1 MNKRKNRQCYYVE
14 GTELSVQAV
23 HTAEEYQC
31 ENADK
36 EVFSDSFGRVKDEDR
51 DGPPKGRLGG
61 GEIEEAHPSK
71 KQKAEKID
79 GPGIVTDKL
88 FSSLQISKP
97 THTAISEIGFQ
108 NMTQIQARSIP
119 HLLMGRNV
127 MGVART
133 GSGKTLAFLI
143 PVVELLHHI
152 KFKPRNGAGAIII
165 CPTRELAIQTHGV
178 AKDLLKHH
186 SQTLGMVTGGVSRR
200 KEAERL
206 AKGVN
211 ILVAT
216 PGRLLNHL
224 LHTEWFNYRNLKFLI
239 IDEVDRIVDPNF
251 ENEMKQILDLL
262 PQERQTAL
270 FTATHTKEVEDF
282 VKLSFNEPPVYIGV
296 DDGRS
301 KVTSEGL
308 NQGYY
313 LVPSSERFLVLYTI
327 LKNKTVLSKKVM
339 VFFSSRNS
347 VKYHAELLKCMCID
361 CCEIYGKQ
369 EQKKRSKTISDFSN
383 AKKGVLLCTDVAAR
397 GLHIPAVDLIVQYDP
412 PKEPN
417 EYVHRVGRTARGE
430 GVEGTALLFL
440 LPEEENFV
448 NYLHEANVPV
458 IQYNLNR
465 KVPKLQSQLEKL
477 VRENDYLHQ
486 SAKEAYKSYIAAYN
500 SHTMSEIFNIQHLNL
515 QGVAASFGLR
525 TPPKINLKLK
535 SSAFKFKKKMC
546 IVNGNGSSFPKPH
559 RRRLGLC

>member
-262 PQERQTAL
+262 PQPHAL
-270 FTATHTKEVEDF
+270 NIDLGYEA
-282 VKLSFNEPPVYIGV
+282 PVWVRVPDTIRIRY
-296 DDGRS
+296 
-301 KVTSEGL
+301 SEYGC
-308 NQGYY
+308 G
-313 LVPSSERFLVLYTI
+313 
-327 LKNKTVLSKKVM
+327 
-339 VFFSSRNS
+339 SSRDWAAKGTS
-347 VKYHAELLKCMCID
+347 LLGVKAVIAESFERIH
-361 CCEIYGKQ
+361 
-369 EQKKRSKTISDFSN
+369 RSN
-383 AKKGVLLCTDVAAR
+383 LVGMGVL
-397 GLHIPAVDLIVQYDP
+397 PLIL
-412 PKEPN
+412 
-417 EYVHRVGRTARGE
+417 TS
-430 GVEGTALLFL
+430 GT
-440 LPEEENFV
+440 V
-448 NYLHEANVPV
+448 
-458 IQYNLNR
+458 
-465 KVPKLQSQLEKL
+465 
-477 VRENDYLHQ
+477 
-486 SAKEAYKSYIAAYN
+486 KS
-500 SHTMSEIFNIQHLNL
+500 
-515 QGVAASFGLR
+515 
-525 TPPKINLKLK
+525 
-535 SSAFKFKKKMC
+535 
-546 IVNGNGSSFPKPH
+546 
-559 RRRLGLC
+559 